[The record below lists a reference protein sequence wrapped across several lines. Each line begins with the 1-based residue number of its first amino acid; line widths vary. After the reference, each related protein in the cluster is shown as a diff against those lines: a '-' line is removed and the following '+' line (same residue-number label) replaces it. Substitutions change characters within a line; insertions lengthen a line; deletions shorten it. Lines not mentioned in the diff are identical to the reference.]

1 MNYSIILF
9 ITFFHIYQ
17 NQQYQLRHYFLFF
30 DINYNLTLYYDNFNQ
45 KDIYYSGW
53 SEYIS
58 KTIPIEKDKPH
69 ELVFL
74 LGESNIHDIEEFP
87 ETTIF
92 IISKDFSNKLE
103 NKHRKYKIFL
113 IDVDHDS
120 ASYHFRE
127 SLFCLIG
134 KNFDKNILSVLSK
147 FAYSSIIIYLII
159 FFLNIIMTKI
169 IREENRLPIHT
180 FIAFI
185 SIFSICLIFLNGIDF
200 IFDSLEFSNFWLNFI
215 YIIYYSS
222 LKGFYYSAM
231 VFYLSGDMILSFN
244 ENEILF
250 KKIRNEAFT
259 CSCLL
264 TIIIKISKYF
274 SNFITELKLFII
286 KSILEHSILLCCT
299 IYFIYK
305 KLLPLH
311 NQLKY
316 EQSIHSELVQCLK
329 FKFKRMLW
337 LNVFMLIYNIFF
349 IVATSIEHG
358 YIYSY
363 IDNIRI
369 HVEIELFYEAVF
381 IIFFFIIFLPIK
393 LPRYYFDKVNFN
405 YENSDNLRVNISK
418 KRNISILTSKILK
431 KITDN
436 PIVFYNP
443 YISLKNEFSN
453 NGLYLGFVQ

>member
-1 MNYSIILF
+1 MS
-9 ITFFHIYQ
+9 FFHLYL
-17 NQQYQLRHYFLFF
+17 NQQYQLKYYFLFF
-30 DINYNLTLYYDNFNQ
+30 DVICNLTLYYDNYNQ

-74 LGESNIHDIEEFP
+74 LAESNINDIEEFP

-92 IISKDFSNKLE
+92 IISKDFANKLE

-113 IDVDHDS
+113 IDVNHDS
-120 ASYHFRE
+120 ASYSFRE

-134 KNFDKNILSVLSK
+134 KNFDKNILRVLSK

-200 IFDSLEFSNFWLNFI
+200 IFNSLEFSNFWLNFI
-215 YIIYYSS
+215 YFINYSS
-222 LKGFYYSAM
+222 LKGFYYSAL
-231 VFYLSGDMILSFN
+231 VFYLSGDMILSFD

-250 KKIRNEAFT
+250 KKIRNGAFT

-264 TIIIKISKYF
+264 TIIIKVSKYF
-274 SNFITELKLFII
+274 SNSITELKLFII

-305 KLLPLH
+305 KLLPLY
-311 NQLKY
+311 NQMKY

-337 LNVFMLIYNIFF
+337 LDVFMLIYNIFF
-349 IVATSIEHG
+349 IVATSIEHD
-358 YIYSY
+358 YIFSY

-369 HVEIELFYEAVF
+369 HVEIQLFYEAVF
-381 IIFFFIIFLPIK
+381 FIFFFIIFLPIK
-393 LPRYYFDKVNFN
+393 LARYYCDKVIFN
-405 YENSDNLRVNISK
+405 YENLVNLRVNISQ
-418 KRNISILTSKILK
+418 KRNISYLTSNILK
-431 KITDN
+431 KINNLPVIFVN
-436 PIVFYNP
+436 PF
-443 YISLKNEFSN
+443 ISAKNQFSN
-453 NGLYLGFVQ
+453 KEMYIGIVQKSK